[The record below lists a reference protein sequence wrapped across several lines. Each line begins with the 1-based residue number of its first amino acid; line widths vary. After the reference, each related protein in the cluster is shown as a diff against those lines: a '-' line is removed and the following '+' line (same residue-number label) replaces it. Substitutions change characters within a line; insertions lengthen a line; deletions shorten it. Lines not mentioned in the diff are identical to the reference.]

1 MGLWRG
7 SHNDGGS
14 TKQCNSV
21 LKQRNLC
28 ITRVIC
34 KSSPMTV
41 SNYKYKIRYFYYL
54 EDIIDKYFITEI
66 LNGG

>member
-1 MGLWRG
+1 MGLWCG

-41 SNYKYKIRYFYYL
+41 SNSFEIRYFYYL
-54 EDIIDKYFITEI
+54 DKYNDKNI
-66 LNGG
+66 LLILIF